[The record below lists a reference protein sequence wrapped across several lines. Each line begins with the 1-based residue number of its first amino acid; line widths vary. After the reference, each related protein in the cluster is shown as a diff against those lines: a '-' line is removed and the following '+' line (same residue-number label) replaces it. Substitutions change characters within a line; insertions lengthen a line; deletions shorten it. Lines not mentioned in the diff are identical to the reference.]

1 MLRPHALLFAGFR
14 EILRQIR
21 RGVREICGVPTNNTR
36 SAVKSAQ
43 SQSGRRLVIRWTGRY
58 IKAC

>member
-21 RGVREICGVPTNNTR
+21 QGVREIL
-36 SAVKSAQ
+36 
-43 SQSGRRLVIRWTGRY
+43 RRLLQRHPVR
-58 IKAC
+58 C